1 MSAFFQ
7 LERNDATIMLMVTL
21 AVSDFDPADSLK
33 PVPRERQALPYRFA
47 LR

>member
-7 LERNDATIMLMVTL
+7 LERNDATMMLMVTV
-21 AVSDFDPADSLK
+21 AVSDFDPADLPK
-33 PVPRERQALPYRFA
+33 PIPGGRQALPYRFE